1 MIIYYIRIGLLGLRK
16 QPVLSALM
24 VLAIGV
30 GVATAMTALT
40 VLVRLGADPIP
51 QRSDRLYAMGVDNW
65 DAERPWGED
74 HGQPLVPDQLS
85 YKDAAAL
92 LAAGKAERQVVM
104 YRVSFTAQPER
115 EDLRPFQASVR
126 ATSPDFFPMFD
137 VPFAFGGAWSAADD
151 TARARTVVLSKA
163 MNERLF
169 GGENSVGKRVRLS
182 DEYYT
187 ISGVLAEWRPRM
199 KFYDVTNGALN
210 EPEMAYMP
218 LSVAID
224 KELLS
229 DGNNNCYESPGE
241 GWASL
246 LASECIWMQGWV
258 ELPDAAAA
266 DAYNGFLAN
275 YVAEQKAA
283 GRAFA
288 RPQLTAA
295 VPLRKWLDLRGVVPD
310 DMRLFTILG
319 FAFLLVCL
327 LNAGTLLLAK
337 FLRRSGEIGLRRAVG
352 ASKRALFAQYLT
364 ESAVVGLLGAFAGLL
379 LTLGGLTGL
388 RLLTPEFEGV
398 ARLDVQMLLA
408 CVVIAV
414 ATSMLAGIYPA
425 WRASNV
431 APAVQLKTH

>member
-1 MIIYYIRIGLLGLRK
+1 MIFYYIRIGLLGLRK

-40 VLVRLGADPIP
+40 VMVRLGADPIP
-51 QRSDRLYAMGVDNW
+51 QRSERLYALAVDNW
-65 DAERPWGED
+65 DPKRPWGETN
-74 HGQPLVPDQLS
+74 GAPLAPDQLS

-92 LAAGKAERQVVM
+92 LAAGKAERQAVM
-104 YRVSFTAQPER
+104 YRVSFTVQPER
-115 EDLRPFQASVR
+115 EDLRPFQAGVR

-137 VPFAFGGAWSAADD
+137 VPFAFGGGWSVADD
-151 TARARTVVLSKA
+151 SARARSVVLSKA

-169 GGENSVGKRVRLS
+169 GGENSVGKRIALS
-182 DEYYT
+182 DDYYT
-187 ISGVLAEWRPRM
+187 VVGVLGEWRPRP

-218 LSVAID
+218 LSVALD

-229 DGNNNCYESPGE
+229 DGNNNCYEAPGE
-241 GWASL
+241 GWANY
-246 LASECIWMQGWV
+246 LASECVWMQGWV
-258 ELPDAAAA
+258 ELADADAAAT
-266 DAYNGFLAN
+266 YNAFLAS

-288 RPQLTAA
+288 RTPLTRA
-295 VPLRKWLDLRGVVPD
+295 VALREWLDLRGVVPD

-364 ESAVVGLLGAFAGLL
+364 ESAVVGLLGAVAGLL
-379 LTLGGLTGL
+379 LTIGGLAGL
-388 RLLTPEFEGV
+388 RVLIPDSADET
-398 ARLDVQMLLA
+398 RLDVQMLLA
-408 CVVIAV
+408 CVTIALV
-414 ATSMLAGIYPA
+414 TSMLAGIYPA

-431 APAVQLKTH
+431 APAVQLKTN